1 MGDRAEAPH
10 EANLFDIQAKYA
22 DVVSVEEALGY
33 LEGVPAQVG
42 APAQER
48 LRGWRACPASPGF
61 PAWASS
67 SSRASPAHSSARS
80 PWRSGRASAVGGTRR
95 PAPSSPRPS
104 AASSARS
111 WLSRP
116 PRQTRPPWR
125 GIWLFA
131 LVGAFVPGLS
141 QIVFVRAVQDAGA
154 SRAAI
159 LIGTTPLLSAGL
171 ALLLLDE
178 PFRPALAVATA
189 SIVLGGALLAW
200 EKTRPPDFLVAG
212 MFLALLAA
220 FLFALRDNLVRW
232 ASMETDADALP
243 SATASLGAAALVLL
257 LFLVVL
263 GRGES
268 VASRVR
274 AAAGPFLPAGVLPRP
289 RLRLA
294 PPRLLARPR
303 HRRGAAE
310 RYPVAVGRRLRGG
323 LPRPGRGD
331 RPRLVLA
338 AALVVAGGAL
348 VGATS

>member
-1 MGDRAEAPH
+1 VDAVLLASLAGGFFGALAVAIRAGLGRRRDAEA
-10 EANLFDIQAKYA
+10 
-22 DVVSVEEALGY
+22 
-33 LEGVPAQVG
+33 G
-42 APAQER
+42 AFVA
-48 LRGWRACPASPGF
+48 A
-61 PAWASS
+61 
-67 SSRASPAHSSARS
+67 
-80 PWRSGRASAVGGTRR
+80 AVGCLVCALLALP
-95 PAPSSPRPS
+95 PAAADPPS
-104 AASSARS
+104 
-111 WLSRP
+111 LE
-116 PRQTRPPWR
+116 

-232 ASMETDADALP
+232 ASMDTDADALP

-274 AAAGPFLPAGVLPRP
+274 AAAGPFLPAGVL
-289 RLRLA
+289 LGLA
-294 PPRLLARPR
+294 YASLLLAFSHGPVTVVAPLYATQSLWAVAF
-303 HRRGAAE
+303 AA
-310 RYPVAVGRRLRGG
+310 AFLGRAEAIG
-323 LPRPGRGD
+323 
-331 RPRLVLA
+331 PRLVLA